1 MKEEADF
8 RMSFTPRPQLVQLTD
23 VTRDYGAGIIGLR
36 DVNLT
41 IDRGV
46 SCAVVGP
53 SGSGKSTL
61 LNILGLL
68 DRPTNGH
75 CQIQG
80 QDMALA
86 SDRQRANARRDTCGF
101 VFQDFHL
108 LPHRSAL
115 ENIMLGAYYT
125 GLSRKRRAA
134 RAIGLGEYV
143 GLSRRLSMPVNRL
156 SGGERQRVAIACALM
171 NRPPLLLCDE
181 PTGNLDSRTSWMIMD
196 LLLNLSS
203 DTTVV
208 VVTHDERIAERCQRI
223 VRVLD
228 GCVTDETSFSA
239 TTDDEEWL

>member
-1 MKEEADF
+1 MEDEASC
-8 RMSFTPRPQLVQLTD
+8 RRIFTPHPPLVQLID
-23 VTRDYGAGIIGLR
+23 VTRDYGSGIIGLMN
-36 DVNLT
+36 VNLT

-46 SCAVVGP
+46 SCAVIGP

-68 DRPTNGH
+68 DRPTKGH
-75 CQIQG
+75 CHIQG
-80 QDMALA
+80 KDMAVA
-86 SDRQRANARRDTCGF
+86 SDRQRAHARRDTCGF

-125 GLSRKRRAA
+125 GLSRKQRAG
-134 RAIGLGEYV
+134 RAIDLGDYV
-143 GLSRRLSMPVNRL
+143 GLSRRLNIQVNRL
-156 SGGERQRVAIACALM
+156 SGGERQRVAIARALM

-181 PTGNLDSRTSWMIMD
+181 PTGNLDSRTSRMIMD

-203 DTTVV
+203 DTTVI

-223 VRVLD
+223 IRVLD
-228 GCVTDETSFSA
+228 GYVSEESTA
-239 TTDDEEWL
+239 DDEEWW